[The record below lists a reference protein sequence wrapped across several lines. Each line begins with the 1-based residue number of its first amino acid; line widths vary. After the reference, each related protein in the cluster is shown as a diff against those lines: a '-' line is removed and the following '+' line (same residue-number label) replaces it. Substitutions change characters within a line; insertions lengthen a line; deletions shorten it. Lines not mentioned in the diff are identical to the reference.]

1 MKSVFKESNSKDKE
15 VKTGTKK
22 SDKWQK
28 ASVAGFVIA
37 LGIVYG
43 DIGTSPL
50 YVMQSVVSGQGGGR
64 YINQEFV
71 VGVLS
76 LVIWTLTLLTTI
88 KYVYIA
94 LNADNHKEGGIFSLF
109 ALVRRMKKWL
119 IGIAI
124 FGGAMLLANGTLTPA
139 ITVTS
144 AVEGLHGVPSF
155 VHAFG
160 SSQNVIVV
168 ITLCILAF
176 LFIIQRFGTNV
187 IGRFFGPFMLV
198 WFGFLGVAGLANAM
212 GNLAIFEAINP
223 WYAIHFLVSADNRAG
238 LFILGSI
245 FLSAT
250 GAEALYSDLGHVG
263 KHNIRVSW
271 PFVKICLIL
280 NYAGQAA
287 WLLKQPASYGN
298 TSNFN
303 PFYDMLPKSITIYA
317 IILATIAAII
327 ASQALI
333 SGSFTLVS
341 EAIRLKFL
349 PMLRIFYPGAQR
361 GQLYI
366 PAVNFSLWLAS
377 SLIVIMFRTSSNMEA
392 AYGLAVT
399 LTMLTTTIL
408 LSYYLIRAGVKPWLS
423 RVLMS
428 VFGLI
433 EFLFFLASAVKF
445 IHGGYIVIVLGAILI
460 FVMFVW
466 VAGSKIVAKYVK
478 RLDLKDYIDQ
488 LKNLK
493 DDSTYDLYQ
502 TNVVY
507 LTDRRKGSQLD
518 MSILYSI
525 LDKRPKRAQVYWFV
539 TVVVTDQPYKQEY
552 DVDMMGTDFIVMV
565 TLYLGFREKQTVPRY
580 LRTIVRDLMDS
591 GKLPQQHQ
599 RYSISKGR
607 DVGDFGFILIE
618 EHLNSSTVLTA
629 FERFIL
635 LTKLSIKKV
644 TTSPARWFGLQ
655 FSEATIEKVPLV
667 VKDMKSLNIKPRNIT
682 Q

>member
-1 MKSVFKESNSKDKE
+1 
-15 VKTGTKK
+15 
-22 SDKWQK
+22 
-28 ASVAGFVIA
+28 
-37 LGIVYG
+37 
-43 DIGTSPL
+43 
-50 YVMQSVVSGQGGGR
+50 
-64 YINQEFV
+64 
-71 VGVLS
+71 
-76 LVIWTLTLLTTI
+76 
-88 KYVYIA
+88 
-94 LNADNHKEGGIFSLF
+94 
-109 ALVRRMKKWL
+109 
-119 IGIAI
+119 
-124 FGGAMLLANGTLTPA
+124 
-139 ITVTS
+139 
-144 AVEGLHGVPSF
+144 
-155 VHAFG
+155 
-160 SSQNVIVV
+160 
-168 ITLCILAF
+168 
-176 LFIIQRFGTNV
+176 
-187 IGRFFGPFMLV
+187 
-198 WFGFLGVAGLANAM
+198 
-212 GNLAIFEAINP
+212 
-223 WYAIHFLVSADNRAG
+223 
-238 LFILGSI
+238 
-245 FLSAT
+245 
-250 GAEALYSDLGHVG
+250 
-263 KHNIRVSW
+263 
-271 PFVKICLIL
+271 
-280 NYAGQAA
+280 
-287 WLLKQPASYGN
+287 
-298 TSNFN
+298 
-303 PFYDMLPKSITIYA
+303 
-317 IILATIAAII
+317 
-327 ASQALI
+327 
-333 SGSFTLVS
+333 
-341 EAIRLKFL
+341 
-349 PMLRIFYPGAQR
+349 
-361 GQLYI
+361 
-366 PAVNFSLWLAS
+366 
-377 SLIVIMFRTSSNMEA
+377 
-392 AYGLAVT
+392 
-399 LTMLTTTIL
+399 
-408 LSYYLIRAGVKPWLS
+408 
-423 RVLMS
+423 MS

>member
-1 MKSVFKESNSKDKE
+1 M
-15 VKTGTKK
+15 KTGTKK